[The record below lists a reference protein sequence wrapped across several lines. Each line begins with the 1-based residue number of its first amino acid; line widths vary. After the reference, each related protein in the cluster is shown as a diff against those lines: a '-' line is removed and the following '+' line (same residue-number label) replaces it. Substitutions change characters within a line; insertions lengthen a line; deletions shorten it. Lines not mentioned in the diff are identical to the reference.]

1 MSVDARARAPRT
13 FAGRAVLRQRQLG
26 GDNHANF
33 LGADVDAAAR
43 ATGEY
48 RQAADFRDGG
58 GAGAPHEHVEL
69 LGVVAAGH
77 GARGSRRRPCRGRA
91 LVEVGLP
98 RRRPPRRVHRVQL
111 GGAEARGAR
120 PAGGRRRRRRAVDH
134 GHGGEE
140 VGVVE
145 VGAPRAVLPRRA
157 HGVDLRAR
165 EVGRSRRRRDHQQ
178 RPPRRRRRAA
188 HRDVQA
194 AVLRHLGLRLGAA
207 ALQRHHVRVHVQRR
221 DGRRGVRELVRDEHP
236 RGAELEE
243 EEQQR
248 VPDDALEH
256 DDLHHEG
263 ARVGTVHGDQ
273 QRDPHHQRVG
283 QRRHGE
289 ERDGPVQPRRRE
301 PAGAGGQQARPHGQ
315 PRQDEQLLQCVG
327 GQEPE
332 VHGVGV
338 VGGDEVEGQQRHGE
352 DGDEAVDA
360 GALVRRE
367 DAPPPH
373 RPVRQEHGHVQRH
386 HRGQHRVYIVPRYH
400 LGPRP
405 PPPPAANAQ
414 RRREEEEE
422 EGLSGGVSGR
432 VLFLHA
438 GVGSS
443 DLVK

>member
-1 MSVDARARAPRT
+1 MILTLPRFVSLLARLEFRART
-13 FAGRAVLRQRQLG
+13 FAGRAVLRHLG

-33 LGADVDAAAR
+33 LGADVDATR
-43 ATGEY
+43 ATTGEG
-48 RQAADFRDGG
+48 RQAADVRDGG
-58 GAGAPHEHVEL
+58 GARAPHEHVEL
-69 LGVVAAGH
+69 LGVVVARH
-77 GARGSRRRPCRGRA
+77 GRGPRRPGRGRA

-120 PAGGRRRRRRAVDH
+120 AGRRRGRRAVDH
-134 GHGGEE
+134 GEE

-157 HGVDLRAR
+157 HRVYLRAR
-165 EVGRSRRRRDHQQ
+165 QVGRPRRRHQQ
-178 RPPRRRRRAA
+178 RPPRRRRPA
-188 HRDVQA
+188 HRHVEP
-194 AVLRHLGLRLGAA
+194 AVLRHLGLRLGAP

-221 DGRRGVRELVRDEHP
+221 DGRRGVRELVRDERP

-243 EEQQR
+243 EQQQR

-256 DDLHHEG
+256 HHLHHQG
-263 ARVGTVHGDQ
+263 PGVGTVHGDQ
-273 QRDPHHQRVG
+273 QRDAHHQRVG

-289 ERDGPVQPRRRE
+289 ERDGPVQPRRRQ
-301 PAGAGGQQARPHGQ
+301 PGGQARARGQ
-315 PRQDEQLLQCVG
+315 PREDDQLLQRVR

-332 VHGVGV
+332 VHGVRV

-352 DGDEAVDA
+352 DGHEAVDA

-373 RPVRQEHGHVQRH
+373 RPVRQEHGHVQGH

-400 LGPRP
+400 LGLG
-405 PPPPAANAQ
+405 PPPPAAK
-414 RRREEEEE
+414 RPTEEEPREQGQGSRDSGLASSSGV
-422 EGLSGGVSGR
+422 EGEV
-432 VLFLHA
+432 
-438 GVGSS
+438 
-443 DLVK
+443 